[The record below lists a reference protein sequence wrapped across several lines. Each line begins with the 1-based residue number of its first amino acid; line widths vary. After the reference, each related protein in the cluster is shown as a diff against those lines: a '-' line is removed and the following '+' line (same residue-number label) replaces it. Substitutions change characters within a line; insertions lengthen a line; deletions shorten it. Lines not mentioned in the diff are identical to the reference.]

1 MVTSVIWI
9 ITFGISLLLAGIVA
23 SFSIVLYAALF
34 TALSG
39 ARRPLRN
46 GLLLMT
52 GLTSSLLLLAFL
64 FMVTQPEVFSMQ
76 EVMTRIGGVRTN
88 SVDAILGLLCLLGGM
103 ALLYRKQVSKGVYEV
118 DRPEDIKPLKMRAGG
133 AALASLGFVRGLTR
147 VTGVAALLF
156 AVRMILH
163 TVEQFTFQLLWVVVL
178 ISLSMVPYAS
188 IFALRLWRPAV
199 FRRSQKIL
207 HRIIA
212 SRPQR
217 YTGEVLV
224 GVGVLF
230 LGLSL
235 V

>member
-64 FMVTQPEVFSMQ
+64 FMVTQPEAFSMQ

-88 SVDAILGLLCLLGGM
+88 SVDAILGLLCLLGG
-103 ALLYRKQVSKGVYEV
+103 Y
-118 DRPEDIKPLKMRAGG
+118 
-133 AALASLGFVRGLTR
+133 GFV
-147 VTGVAALLF
+147 
-156 AVRMILH
+156 
-163 TVEQFTFQLLWVVVL
+163 
-178 ISLSMVPYAS
+178 ISQAS
-188 IFALRLWRPAV
+188 IERCV
-199 FRRSQKIL
+199 RS
-207 HRIIA
+207 
-212 SRPQR
+212 
-217 YTGEVLV
+217 
-224 GVGVLF
+224 
-230 LGLSL
+230 
-235 V
+235 